1 MEWFNP
7 KYIFDSLFYSVIG
20 IVIFWVAF
28 VIIDKFTPYQLW
40 KEIVQD
46 RNVALAIIVAAM
58 CLSIAI
64 IISSAIHG

>member
-7 KYIFDSLFYSVIG
+7 KYIFDSVFYSIIG

-28 VIIDKFTPYQLW
+28 IIIDKLTPYQLW
-40 KEIVQD
+40 KEIIQD
-46 RNVALAIIVAAM
+46 RNMPLAIIVAAM